1 MGNACEGRNKLMV
14 SPQEE
19 FLAFIQP
26 YKGII
31 TSAVRRGCGAADPWL
46 HPDVEQE
53 VYLALWQRWQE
64 GPRLDYPISYLY
76 KVALRTALAMVRTN
90 PSQNLEM
97 HTAVRHS
104 QAAQGTATQE
114 LSSAERTCLLTE
126 LLDQLP
132 LEQARAMRAY
142 LAGFTAVEVARLY
155 GWSPSVA
162 RHRIYRGLQSLRTSV
177 VQEEFA

>member
-1 MGNACEGRNKLMV
+1 MP

-31 TSAVRRGCGAADPWL
+31 TSAIRRGCGATYPSL

-53 VYLALWQRWQE
+53 VYLALWHRWQDD
-64 GPRLDYPISYLY
+64 PRFDYPVSYLY
-76 KVALRTALAMVRTN
+76 KVALRTALTMSRTN
-90 PSQNLEM
+90 TPQNVEM
-97 HTAVRHS
+97 HIPERRPHE
-104 QAAQGTATQE
+104 AQGTSIE
-114 LSSAERTCLLTE
+114 DLSLAERTYLLTE
-126 LLDQLP
+126 LLNQLP
-132 LEQARAMRAY
+132 LEQARAVRAY
-142 LAGFTAVEVARLY
+142 LAGFTAIEVARLY

-177 VQEEFA
+177 MQEESA

>member
-1 MGNACEGRNKLMV
+1 MRLQ
-14 SPQEE
+14 QEE

-31 TSAVRRGCGAADPWL
+31 VSAIRRGCGAAYPWL

-53 VYLALWQRWQE
+53 VYLALWQRWQD

-76 KVALRTALAMVRTN
+76 KVALRTALAMLRTN
-90 PSQNLEM
+90 TSQNLEM
-97 HTAVRHS
+97 HTVVRHPH
-104 QAAQGTATQE
+104 AAQGTAIEE

-132 LEQARAMRAY
+132 LEQARAVRAY

-162 RHRIYRGLQSLRTSV
+162 RHRIYRGLQSLRTSM
-177 VQEEFA
+177 VQEESA

>member
-1 MGNACEGRNKLMV
+1 MR

-31 TSAVRRGCGAADPWL
+31 TSAIRRGCGTAYPWL

-53 VYLALWQRWQE
+53 VYLALWQRWQDDL
-64 GPRLDYPISYLY
+64 RLDYPMSYLY
-76 KVALRTALAMVRTN
+76 KVALRTALAMLRTN
-90 PSQNLEM
+90 TPQNLET
-97 HTAVRHS
+97 HTAARRPY
-104 QAAQGTATQE
+104 ATQGTAIEE
-114 LSSAERTCLLTE
+114 LSLTERTCLLTA

-132 LEQARAMRAY
+132 LEQARAVRAY
-142 LAGFTAVEVARLY
+142 LAGFTATEVARLY

-162 RHRIYRGLQSLRTSV
+162 RHRIYRGLQSLRTSA
-177 VQEEFA
+177 VQEKTA

>member
-1 MGNACEGRNKLMV
+1 MR

-31 TSAVRRGCGAADPWL
+31 TSAIRRGCGAAYLSL

-53 VYLALWQRWQE
+53 VYLALWQRWQD
-64 GPRLDYPISYLY
+64 GPRLDYPVSYLY
-76 KVALRTALAMVRTN
+76 KVALRTALAMACTN
-90 PSQNLEM
+90 TPQNVEM
-97 HTAVRHS
+97 HTAARCPHEG
-104 QAAQGTATQE
+104 QGTSIEA
-114 LSSAERTCLLTE
+114 LSLAERTYLLAK

-132 LEQARAMRAY
+132 LEQARAVRAY
-142 LAGFTAVEVARLY
+142 LAGFTATEVAHLY

-177 VQEEFA
+177 VQEESA